1 MILISIFLCDSR
13 LVTSFSLTILQFT
26 LYASFRN
33 PGVKDKPHHLAL
45 FVRLFFFIVGALY
58 FAVAPFSLF

>member
-1 MILISIFLCDSR
+1 MFLCAFR
-13 LVTSFSLTILQFT
+13 LITSFPLTILQFT

-33 PGVKDKPHHLAL
+33 PSVKDKPHHLAL
-45 FVRLFFFIVGALY
+45 FVRLFFFIVGAFY